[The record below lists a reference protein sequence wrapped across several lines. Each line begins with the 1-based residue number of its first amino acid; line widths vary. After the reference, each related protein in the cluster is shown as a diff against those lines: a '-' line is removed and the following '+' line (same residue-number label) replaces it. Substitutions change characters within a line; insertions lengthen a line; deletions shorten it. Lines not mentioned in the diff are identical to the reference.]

1 VGGPSTFGEIVV
13 SLQVPNLDDRSF
25 DQLES
30 EAIGLIPRQFP
41 AWTDHNR
48 SDPGVTLTELF
59 AFLVEA
65 AIYQLDRVPER
76 SLERFAELV
85 GVTRA
90 TGEPI
95 EATLRRAL
103 EALDLRHRAVTED
116 EWERLAKQAAPTS
129 VARAKAVVEVT
140 HSPNVFPDDQT
151 VRIVIVPNQPANPAP
166 APSTA
171 LRQQVFLFLRSRRLI
186 TTRARVVAPAYTTVS
201 LAVTVA
207 RDRGSRL
214 DAAAVQHE
222 TERAIRNF
230 LSPLTGGVEGQ
241 GWEFGRP
248 VFRSE
253 LYQIIEGV
261 SGVDH
266 VRQLLINGSST
277 LNELRLPTPTSLVNF
292 VSDDNFVTVV
302 T

>member
-1 VGGPSTFGEIVV
+1 V
-13 SLQVPNLDDRSF
+13 SLPVPNLDDRSF

-65 AIYQLDRVPER
+65 AIYHLNRVPER
-76 SLERFAELV
+76 SLEHFAELV
-85 GVTRA
+85 GVTRE

-95 EATLRRAL
+95 EATLRKAL
-103 EALDLRHRAVTED
+103 EALELRHRAVTED
-116 EWERLAKQAAPTS
+116 EWERLAKQAAPED
-129 VARAKAVVEVT
+129 VARAKAVVEVSHT
-140 HSPNVFPDDQT
+140 PNVFPDNQI
-151 VRIVIVPNQPANPAP
+151 VRVVIVPASDPDQPANPAP
-166 APSTA
+166 APSSA
-171 LRQQVFLFLRSRRLI
+171 LRQIVFRFLRSRRLI
-186 TTRARVVAPAYTTVS
+186 TTRVRVVAPAYTTVR

-207 RDRGSRL
+207 PDRGGRL
-214 DAAAVQHE
+214 VATTVQHE

-266 VRQLLINGSST
+266 VRQLLINDSST
-277 LNELRLPTPTSLVNF
+277 LNELRLPTPTSLVHF
-292 VSDDNFVTVV
+292 VSDDNFVAVLP
-302 T
+302 

>member
-1 VGGPSTFGEIVV
+1 M
-13 SLQVPNLDDRSF
+13 SLLVPNLDDRSF

-30 EAIGLIPRQFP
+30 EAVGLIPRQFP
-41 AWTDHNR
+41 SWTDHNR
-48 SDPGVTLTELF
+48 SDPGVTLMELF
-59 AFLVEA
+59 AFLAEA
-65 AIYQLDRVPER
+65 TIYQLNRVPER
-76 SLERFAELV
+76 SLERFAGLV

-103 EALDLRHRAVTED
+103 EALELRNRAVTED
-116 EWERLAKQAAPTS
+116 EWERLAKQAAPTA

-140 HSPNVFPDDQT
+140 DTPNVFPNEQT
-151 VRIVIVPNQPANPAP
+151 VRVVIVPNQPGNPAP
-166 APSTA
+166 APSIA
-171 LRQQVFLFLRSRRLI
+171 LRQQVFLFLQARRLI
-186 TTRARVVAPAYTTVS
+186 TTRALVVAPAYTIVS

-207 RDRGSRL
+207 RDSGGRL
-214 DAAAVQHE
+214 AAVTVQQE

-253 LYQIIEGV
+253 LYQIIEGI

-266 VRQLLINGSST
+266 VQQLLINGSPT
-277 LNELRLPTPTSLVNF
+277 LNELRLPTPTSLVHF
-292 VSDDNFVTVV
+292 VSDVNFVTVV
-302 T
+302 A